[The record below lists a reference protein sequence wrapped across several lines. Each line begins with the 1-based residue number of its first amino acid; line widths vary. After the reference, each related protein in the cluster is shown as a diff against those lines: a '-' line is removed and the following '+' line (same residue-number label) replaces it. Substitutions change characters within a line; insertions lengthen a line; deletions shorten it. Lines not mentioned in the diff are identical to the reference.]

1 MKGPI
6 LEASVSVLLSRGLN
20 GWSVDRVSQ
29 QAGCAKGLVNY
40 HFGSKASLLASS
52 AESIAQRR
60 ERRRAEALSGAHGA
74 DAVDALWST
83 VVDDARSGSFAAW
96 IELAALQGSART
108 GWDAVA
114 PADRLRGELAR
125 ALEVGL
131 DDLPDGLTLTALLD
145 GMSLALLEGAPESAV
160 QTAYQMA
167 WPGLLG

>member
-1 MKGPI
+1 VRLSI
-6 LEASVSVLLSRGLN
+6 LDASVSVLLSRGLN

-52 AESIAQRR
+52 AESIAERREQRR
-60 ERRRAEALSGAHGA
+60 TEALSSAHGA

-83 VVDDARSGSFAAW
+83 VVDDARSGTFAAW
-96 IELAALQGSART
+96 IELAALRASARS
-108 GWDAVA
+108 GWDPVA
-114 PADRLRGELAR
+114 PAGRLRSELAK
-125 ALEVGL
+125 ALEVQL

-145 GMSLALLEGAPESAV
+145 GMSLALLEGAPESNV